1 MSDLILKKLAGV
13 FSKQHK
19 VLEKLA
25 QGASQAESIFM
36 AELHKIKQTP
46 AWQNASDEK
55 KLDFESDL
63 REAIMAL
70 MSENTEMSDSG
81 QDEFSAHDTIVND
94 ILKVDFDKILDD
106 INDIQKHIN
115 NQPEISPF
123 NKQHLMSRLNDIFNK
138 LSILY

>member
-1 MSDLILKKLAGV
+1 MSDLILKKLAGI

-25 QGASQAESIFM
+25 QGANQAESIFM

-70 MSENTEMSDSG
+70 MSEDQEM
-81 QDEFSAHDTIVND
+81 TPP
-94 ILKVDFDKILDD
+94 DD
-106 INDIQKHIN
+106 
-115 NQPEISPF
+115 
-123 NKQHLMSRLNDIFNK
+123 LG
-138 LSILY
+138 